1 MTHSGTLIRIC
12 IDSYLTLIYN
22 SLELILYLSVKNFT
36 KVFCS
41 ETCCKS
47 IIADT
52 DTEHIPLSCVIYTF
66 NAVYIIVE
74 FTLDNRF
81 KIRLHLL
88 TSYFYHVG
96 KAVLASRF
104 EAIDFRTYD
113 SNLVILDLVHFL
125 SLHKLYAVHTGTVKF
140 HTHIFTTNDLTFK
153 GRRKCYRNIH
163 LCDLDLDSSC
173 FKGNLIKVS
182 NVRTR
187 DQGSWYFHN
196 VLILIGDYRETKL
209 DRTSTGCKN
218 YIINRFESIYKCRN
232 PVFGVCKKACCIARC
247 YIAEDQCCTKCN
259 RYNVDNR
266 CYVFSQRNNS

>member
-140 HTHIFTTNDLTFK
+140 HTAEETCLE
-153 GRRKCYRNIH
+153 RNRVMTRS
-163 LCDLDLDSSC
+163 CSSR
-173 FKGNLIKVS
+173 
-182 NVRTR
+182 VR
-187 DQGSWYFHN
+187 
-196 VLILIGDYRETKL
+196 VILRPSF
-209 DRTSTGCKN
+209 DRISISGMLMAGPIAST
-218 YIINRFESIYKCRN
+218 
-232 PVFGVCKKACCIARC
+232 
-247 YIAEDQCCTKCN
+247 
-259 RYNVDNR
+259 
-266 CYVFSQRNNS
+266 

>member
-12 IDSYLTLIYN
+12 IDSYLTVIYN

-247 YIAEDQCCTKCN
+247 YIAED
-259 RYNVDNR
+259 
-266 CYVFSQRNNS
+266 

>member
-140 HTHIFTTNDLTFK
+140 HTHILTTDDLPL
-153 GRRKCYRNIH
+153 KCRGKCNRDIYF
-163 LCDLDLDSSC
+163 CDLDLNISG
-173 FKGNLIKVS
+173 FQRNLIEICYIGAC
-182 NVRTR
+182 
-187 DQGSWYFHN
+187 DQCAWYFFN
-196 VLILIGDYRETKL
+196 ILSLIGDYRESKL
-209 DRTSTGCKN
+209 DRTGSCSQYNVIYRLKG
-218 YIINRFESIYKCRN
+218 IYKCRY
-232 PVFGVCKKACCIARC
+232 PLSGI
-247 YIAEDQCCTKCN
+247 
-259 RYNVDNR
+259 
-266 CYVFSQRNNS
+266 RNQ